1 MIRLPTALGPCVLEG
16 AHVRLEPLEP
26 SHEGQLLAAA
36 QDSDWSWMSMDA
48 RTKETMAEWIAV
60 ALRAQER
67 GTECPF
73 TVFRRDDHSV
83 IGSTRYM
90 DVRAAHRGVEIGGTW
105 YTSKVWGTVVN
116 PECKFL
122 LLRHAFEDWNAIR
135 VQLKTDNNNLHS
147 QNAILKLG
155 AKHEGR
161 LRNHRVRRDG
171 SSGDTMMYSITD
183 GEWRGGIEESLRKR
197 IDDLSAAESRVQP
210 SEKTRE

>member
-1 MIRLPTALGPCVLEG
+1 M
-16 AHVRLEPLEP
+16 RLEPLEP
-26 SHEGQLLAAA
+26 SHEGQLLGAA

-67 GTECPF
+67 GTEYPF

-90 DVRAAHRGVEIGGTW
+90 DVRPAHRGVEIGGTW

-122 LLRHAFEDWNAIR
+122 LLRHAFEDWNAVR
-135 VQLKTDNNNLHS
+135 VQLKTDNNILHS
-147 QNAILKLG
+147 QKAILKLG
-155 AKHEGR
+155 AKYEGR
-161 LRNHRVRRDG
+161 LRNHRVRQDG

-183 GEWRGGIEESLRKR
+183 GEWRGSIKESLQKR
-197 IDDLSAAESRVQP
+197 IDDLTAPESRAQP
-210 SEKTRE
+210 SGKT